1 MAWVANL
8 LSLAEN
14 RGGIRPLASV
24 DREVCLAGAKAGGI
38 RKNGFL
44 PFKGEKISST
54 TSSTTSLNDFL
65 VSVSVCGG
73 A

>member
-54 TSSTTSLNDFL
+54 TSLNDFL